1 LTGALARLRMLFANM
16 VSRSIKKP
24 RRKSDLATRTIKSP
38 RGEGQS
44 STARILVAAEEVF
57 ANQGFDATSVRQV
70 AREAGVPMAL
80 VLYHFGDKLGL
91 YRAIF
96 EVRAPA
102 IIEQRKAG
110 LALAD
115 LEPDPERK
123 LDLILKAMLVPML
136 RLRAAEQ
143 SNRFGRLIA
152 REISDPAS
160 IERGIVKDM
169 LDPIAEAVITRLAS
183 VLPDRSK
190 AEIHWIFQILV
201 GAVIYPMADGGRIR
215 RLSRGA
221 ADPADI
227 EATVATMIN
236 ILLDGIRPRAAPRV
250 PSRAAQRAR
259 NRAR

>member
-136 RLRAAEQ
+136 RLRAAER
-143 SNRFGRLIA
+143 SNRLGRLFA
-152 REISDPAS
+152 RELSDPGS
-160 IERGIVKDM
+160 VERGIVKDM
-169 LDPIAEAVITRLAS
+169 FDPIAEAVIRQLTA

-201 GAVIYPMADGGRIR
+201 GSQVYAMGDAGRIR

-221 ADPADI
+221 ADPEDVEGTV
-227 EATVATMIN
+227 EAMLN
-236 ILLDGIRPRAAPRV
+236 ILLDGIRPRANPR
-250 PSRAAQRAR
+250 PPSQATHRSRSRAR
-259 NRAR
+259 